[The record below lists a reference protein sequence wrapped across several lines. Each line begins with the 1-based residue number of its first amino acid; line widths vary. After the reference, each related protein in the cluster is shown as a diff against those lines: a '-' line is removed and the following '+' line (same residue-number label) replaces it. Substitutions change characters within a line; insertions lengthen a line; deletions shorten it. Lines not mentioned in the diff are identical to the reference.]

1 MKTALI
7 LLHEEALRT
16 NHPVFLTA
24 PPQTKSLFIWD
35 DRYFREVNYSLKRLV
50 FIYETLCEMP
60 IEILQGET
68 FTVIKDL
75 GPEVL
80 YVPKSNNPII
90 CERIRSLEPLTQ
102 IELVDDE
109 RFVTLKNQNDF
120 KRFFQYW
127 KRAEKT
133 AFLKNGTPS

>member
-35 DRYFREVNYSLKRLV
+35 DHYFREVNYSLKRLV

-80 YVPKSNNPII
+80 YVPTTNNPRI
-90 CERIRSLEPLTQ
+90 CALIKSLECLTKV
-102 IELVDDE
+102 ERVDEE
-109 RFVTLKNQNDF
+109 RFVTCKKPSDF

-133 AFLKNGTPS
+133 AFLKNGTSL